1 MSREN
6 IGRKG
11 QLRRAAWGAAMFL
24 VAAGLATWLILT
36 DQPRA
41 WRLFLFVPL
50 WMAGLGLL
58 QAKEKT

>member
-1 MSREN
+1 M
-6 IGRKG
+6 
-11 QLRRAAWGAAMFL
+11 LA
-24 VAAGLATWLILT
+24 AAGLAAWLMLT

-58 QAKEKT
+58 QAKERT

>member
-1 MSREN
+1 
-6 IGRKG
+6 
-11 QLRRAAWGAAMFL
+11 MFL
-24 VAAGLATWLILT
+24 VAAGLGAWLILT

-41 WRLFLFVPL
+41 WRLLVFVPL

>member
-1 MSREN
+1 
-6 IGRKG
+6 
-11 QLRRAAWGAAMFL
+11 MFL

-36 DQPRA
+36 DQPRV
-41 WRLFLFVPL
+41 WRLFVFVPL